1 MSRGKAIL
9 FGVLAIAG
17 AIFLTQLGFWQLH
30 RLAWKEALIEQMQ
43 RAIAGEGEALAL
55 APIAARFSEDVW
67 ADYLP
72 VEVSGRYVGE
82 TQWLYA
88 VVDGRPGWK
97 AVDLLQPDQGKAVL
111 IDRGAV
117 PDAARGQILR
127 PQGQV
132 VIRGFARRPQEQ
144 AGAFQPESAPER
156 REYFWRDHVA
166 MAGNVAAYGFVIEKL
181 PDAQDL
187 ALPKP
192 ELPDPKAMP
201 NNHLDYALTWFS
213 LAGLLLLLTGYFL
226 WTGRK
231 ARENHPHA

>member
-1 MSRGKAIL
+1 
-9 FGVLAIAG
+9 
-17 AIFLTQLGFWQLH
+17 
-30 RLAWKEALIEQMQ
+30 
-43 RAIAGEGEALAL
+43 
-55 APIAARFSEDVW
+55 
-67 ADYLP
+67 
-72 VEVSGRYVGE
+72 
-82 TQWLYA
+82 
-88 VVDGRPGWK
+88 
-97 AVDLLQPDQGKAVL
+97 
-111 IDRGAV
+111 
-117 PDAARGQILR
+117 
-127 PQGQV
+127 
-132 VIRGFARRPQEQ
+132 
-144 AGAFQPESAPER
+144 
-156 REYFWRDHVA
+156 